1 MASVAPT
8 SSQGGAWD
16 DEAAFDKFATLFSP
30 ATPRASP
37 TPEGKAAMNAPPVAQ
52 RRPPPIATFDSEFG
66 SFVPVSANEDPLSFM
81 SSSPSVSTL
90 PPPIQPSVTPRTPQV
105 AAHPATTTGNVKPN
119 HTRANPSLDFFD
131 AFGREAKEASERNKR
146 QVLDELLLHDSD
158 PLCFLAPPCSSVTSF
173 SPSLIDFDPLA
184 EPEKPATLADDVAST
199 STGPHHHHHHHHHV
213 GSPTRQSTLTPST
226 LAPPL
231 TSSSSVSSKP
241 ATPAIEHPPEFPFP
255 SSSPP
260 PRSQSMQTLSGLS
273 SSWLSTIR
281 EHGLSSIL
289 PATHTRQATDPGR
302 TLPGHPN
309 PHPHTPGHTPT
320 QPVTITHNTPFTP
333 TGPAHSPFAAHVYI
347 PPSGAPGF
355 RGEAYDWDKGYS
367 VELERELQASGAS
380 SRGLGGVV
388 LTGRNPNTEVVL
400 TNETA
405 DSIRPYLPALAR
417 LPRTWSLLYSLDQ
430 HGISLATLYRK
441 CEAALDARRTS
452 GNNTGALVVIKDGS
466 GTVFGAWVGDGIH
479 PSKGQGFYGSGESF
493 LWKKV
498 EGGKCRV
505 YKWTGKNNYVT
516 LCEPEYISFGGGD
529 GQYGIYLDES
539 LFDGSSARCPTFD
552 NDPLCSPGARKGRAV
567 QFECVGLE
575 VWGVGT

>member
-52 RRPPPIATFDSEFG
+52 RRPPPIATSDSEFG
-66 SFVPVSANEDPLSFM
+66 SFVTVSANEDPLSFM
-81 SSSPSVSTL
+81 SSSPS
-90 PPPIQPSVTPRTPQV
+90 
-105 AAHPATTTGNVKPN
+105 PN
-119 HTRANPSLDFFD
+119 HTRTNPSLDFFD

-158 PLCFLAPPCSSVTSF
+158 PLSFLSSKQDELSSRQPPRPEQPFTDAPSATSPGVDADEEFGELQSSAPPCSS
-173 SPSLIDFDPLA
+173 
-184 EPEKPATLADDVAST
+184 
-199 STGPHHHHHHHHHV
+199 
-213 GSPTRQSTLTPST
+213 SPTRQSTLTPST

-241 ATPAIEHPPEFPFP
+241 ATPAVEHPPEFPFP

-281 EHGLSSIL
+281 ERGLSSIL

-302 TLPGHPN
+302 AIPGHPN

-380 SRGLGGVV
+380 SRGPATVDDVIQKKLGGVV

>member
-1 MASVAPT
+1 MASIASSNT
-8 SSQGGAWD
+8 SEAAWD

-37 TPEGKAAMNAPPVAQ
+37 TPEGKDALNAPAIAQ
-52 RRPPPIATFDSEFG
+52 RRPPPITTSDSEFG
-66 SFVPVSANEDPLSFM
+66 SFVTVSANEDPLSFL
-81 SSSPSVSTL
+81 STSPS
-90 PPPIQPSVTPRTPQV
+90 
-105 AAHPATTTGNVKPN
+105 TT
-119 HTRANPSLDFFD
+119 NPSLDFFD
-131 AFGREAKEASERNKR
+131 AFGREAKEASERNRR

-158 PLCFLAPPCSSVTSF
+158 PLSFMSARQDGASSGQAKAAGSQFTDAPATMSPDADADEEFGELQSSAPPCSH
-173 SPSLIDFDPLA
+173 
-184 EPEKPATLADDVAST
+184 
-199 STGPHHHHHHHHHV
+199 HHHHHHHHHV

-231 TSSSSVSSKP
+231 TSSGSASSKP

-281 EHGLSSIL
+281 ERGLSSIL
-289 PATHTRQATDPGR
+289 PAHTRQATDPGR
-302 TLPGHPN
+302 PSPTHPT
-309 PHPHTPGHTPT
+309 PHAHSPT
-320 QPVTITHNTPFTP
+320 QPVTITHTTPFTAP
-333 TGPAHSPFAAHVYI
+333 GAAHSPFAPHVFV

-367 VELERELQASGAS
+367 VELERELAASGAPSRGASRSPS
-380 SRGLGGVV
+380 SAGSARAPASARGLGGVV
-388 LTGRNPNTEVVL
+388 LAGRNSNTEAVL
-400 TNETA
+400 THEVA
-405 DSIRPYLPALAR
+405 DAIRPHLPALAR

-430 HGISLATLYRK
+430 HGISLATLYRR
-441 CEAALDARRTS
+441 CEAALDARRTK
-452 GNNTGALVVIKDGS
+452 GNNTGALVVIKDGA

-493 LWKKV
+493 LWKKA
-498 EGGKCRV
+498 EGGKCSV
-505 YKWTGKNNYVT
+505 YKWTGRNNYVT

-552 NDPLCSPGARKGRAV
+552 NDPLCSPGVRKGKAV

-575 VWGVGT
+575 VWGVGG

>member
-8 SSQGGAWD
+8 GSQGGAWD

-52 RRPPPIATFDSEFG
+52 RRPPPIATSDSEFG
-66 SFVPVSANEDPLSFM
+66 SFVTVSANEDPLSFM
-81 SSSPSVSTL
+81 SASPSVSAL

-158 PLCFLAPPCSSVTSF
+158 PLSFLSSKQDEVSFRQTTSPGQPFTDAPSTTSPGVDADEEFGELQSSAPPCSSVTSF
-173 SPSLIDFDPLA
+173 GPSLIDFDPLA
-184 EPEKPATLADDVAST
+184 EPEKPPTLADDAAST

-241 ATPAIEHPPEFPFP
+241 ATPAIEHSPEFPFP

-281 EHGLSSIL
+281 ERGLSSIL

-302 TLPGHPN
+302 ILPGHPN
-309 PHPHTPGHTPT
+309 PHPHAPGHTPA

-380 SRGLGGVV
+380 SSRGVSRSPPGTASSTSSRAPASVRGVSPKPQEPPGEVKPATVDDVIQKKLGGVL

-405 DSIRPYLPALAR
+405 DS
-417 LPRTWSLLYSLDQ
+417 
-430 HGISLATLYRK
+430 
-441 CEAALDARRTS
+441 
-452 GNNTGALVVIKDGS
+452 
-466 GTVFGAWVGDGIH
+466 
-479 PSKGQGFYGSGESF
+479 
-493 LWKKV
+493 
-498 EGGKCRV
+498 
-505 YKWTGKNNYVT
+505 
-516 LCEPEYISFGGGD
+516 
-529 GQYGIYLDES
+529 
-539 LFDGSSARCPTFD
+539 
-552 NDPLCSPGARKGRAV
+552 
-567 QFECVGLE
+567 
-575 VWGVGT
+575 

>member
-52 RRPPPIATFDSEFG
+52 RRPPPIATSDSEFG
-66 SFVPVSANEDPLSFM
+66 SFVAVSANEDPLSFI
-81 SSSPSVSTL
+81 SSSPS
-90 PPPIQPSVTPRTPQV
+90 
-105 AAHPATTTGNVKPN
+105 PN

-158 PLCFLAPPCSSVTSF
+158 PLSFLSSKQDEVSSRQTTSPGQPFTDAPSTTSPGVDADEEFGELQSSAPPCSS
-173 SPSLIDFDPLA
+173 
-184 EPEKPATLADDVAST
+184 
-199 STGPHHHHHHHHHV
+199 
-213 GSPTRQSTLTPST
+213 SPTRQSTLTPST

-255 SSSPP
+255 SGSPP

-281 EHGLSSIL
+281 ERGLSSIL

-380 SRGLGGVV
+380 SRGPATVDDVIQKKLGGVV

>member
-52 RRPPPIATFDSEFG
+52 RRPPPIATADSEFG
-66 SFVPVSANEDPLSFM
+66 SFVTVSANEDPLSFI
-81 SSSPSVSTL
+81 SSSPS
-90 PPPIQPSVTPRTPQV
+90 
-105 AAHPATTTGNVKPN
+105 PN

-158 PLCFLAPPCSSVTSF
+158 PLSFLSSKQDEASTRQPTSFGQPFTDAPTTTSPGVDAEEEFGELQSSAPPCSS
-173 SPSLIDFDPLA
+173 
-184 EPEKPATLADDVAST
+184 
-199 STGPHHHHHHHHHV
+199 
-213 GSPTRQSTLTPST
+213 SPTRQSTLTPST

-281 EHGLSSIL
+281 ERGLSSIL
-289 PATHTRQATDPGR
+289 PATHTRQATDPER
-302 TLPGHPN
+302 TLPGHSN
-309 PHPHTPGHTPT
+309 PHSHTPGHIPT

-333 TGPAHSPFAAHVYI
+333 TGPANSPFAAHVYI

-380 SRGLGGVV
+380 SRGPATVDDVIQKKLGGVV

-441 CEAALDARRTS
+441 CEAALDARRTT